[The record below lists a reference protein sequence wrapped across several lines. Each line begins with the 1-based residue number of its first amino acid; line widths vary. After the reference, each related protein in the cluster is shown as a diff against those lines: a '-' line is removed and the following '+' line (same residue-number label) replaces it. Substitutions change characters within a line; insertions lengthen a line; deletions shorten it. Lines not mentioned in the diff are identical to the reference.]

1 MKACLKLLMM
11 AVLPLFA
18 ASYGLYGQSSDL
30 PYKTE
35 TMNDGAVCYWF
46 DIELETSCYKG
57 LQGKMGFFCKGNS
70 CHLFVSIYGQNDYIC
85 RRVDEMLPLT
95 KGSITGAH
103 HNPLFH
109 HDVRLI
115 NGITA
120 NAPADAV
127 SLTAVFKDLSDDEL
141 VKLLE
146 GVGEISLDKNVAEGI
161 PFVDIT
167 TTVGPIIQAMPFMKE
182 LKAVG
187 AAVDLGLSV
196 KWMDRN
202 LGAFAVSGIGKEYTY
217 EAALTAAREYAN
229 QNGYGW
235 RLPTSAERDELLKKC
250 IWVWQNS
257 PEGYLVEGPN
267 GKSIFLPTTYS
278 DTEKVRS
285 GGSWCR
291 EEYSSSQS
299 YILWYRKGFKMNNEN
314 TNKISN
320 KSVEWSTR
328 LVYDR

>member
-35 TMNDGAVCYWF
+35 TMKDGAVCYWF
-46 DIELETSCYKG
+46 DIELEPYCYEG

-70 CHLFVSIYGQNDYIC
+70 CHLFVSIYGNSAQKRKQVNS
-85 RRVDEMLPLT
+85 LLQLSKAT
-95 KGSITGAH
+95 LWKGS
-103 HNPLFH
+103 NKLFEK
-109 HDVRLI
+109 DVCWI
-115 NGITA
+115 NGIDA

-127 SLTAVFKDLSDDEL
+127 SLTAVFKNLSDDEL
-141 VKLLE
+141 VTLLE

-161 PFVDIT
+161 SFVDIT
-167 TTVGPIIQAMPFMKE
+167 TTVGPIIQAMPFMKN
-182 LKAVG
+182 LKSG
-187 AAVDLGLSV
+187 EAAVDLGLSV

-202 LGAFAVSGIGKEYTY
+202 LGAFAVSGAGRKYSY
-217 EAALTAAREYAN
+217 EASLTAAREYAN

-235 RLPTSAERDELLKKC
+235 RLPTSAERDELLRRC

-278 DTEKVRS
+278 DKEGIRS

-299 YILWYRKGFKMNNEN
+299 YVLWYRKGFKMNKEN
-314 TNKISN
+314 SNVISN
-320 KSVEWSTR
+320 KTVEWSVR
-328 LVYDR
+328 LVCDK